1 MNRSRLARHDKSVCQ
16 VIKVSRA
23 RELKSRWEK
32 KGVLMEQ
39 SKSVRQLGFSNFIEK
54 RGTLREKNRA
64 GVSIV
69 MQPDVFISKPR
80 PILK

>member
-1 MNRSRLARHDKSVCQ
+1 
-16 VIKVSRA
+16 
-23 RELKSRWEK
+23 
-32 KGVLMEQ
+32 MEQ